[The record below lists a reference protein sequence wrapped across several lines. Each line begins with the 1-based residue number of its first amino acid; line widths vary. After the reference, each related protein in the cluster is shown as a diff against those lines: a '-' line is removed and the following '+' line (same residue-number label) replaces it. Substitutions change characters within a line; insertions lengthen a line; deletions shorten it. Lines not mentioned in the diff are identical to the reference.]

1 VLVIETAAG
10 SKGDRALHEVSF
22 SAVVLTERFDLEGG
36 RSPEGEWKSGSLLK
50 AKPSEAERAWND
62 ELWPV
67 LVIET
72 AAGSEGRSGASR
84 GEFFPKIS

>member
-1 VLVIETAAG
+1 MLREVPRG
-10 SKGDRALHEVSF
+10 SRN
-22 SAVVLTERFDLEGG
+22 
-36 RSPEGEWKSGSLLK
+36 GE
-50 AKPSEAERAWND
+50 PSEAERAWND

-84 GEFFPKIS
+84 GEFFGSSSDRTL